1 MSTLRVTN
9 VQDTAGANSL
19 TTAQIYNGA
28 AKAWVNFDGTGVVA
42 IRASFNVSSITDT
55 GTGQYTVNFTNA
67 MTAANFSMSLSG
79 NHHSDVALGFAGFLG
94 VFTTTSAGFR
104 STNVHGNDFDNN
116 LLCVSIF
123 R

>member
-42 IRASFNVSSITDT
+42 IRASFNVSSITDN
-55 GTGQYTVNFTNA
+55 GTGQYTANLTTAMPDINGSALCNTNSD
-67 MTAANFSMSLSG
+67 TSTQ
-79 NHHSDVALGFAGFLG
+79 HSVTISVPSSSTVRVRQFVSASYADASE
-94 VFTTTSAGFR
+94 VFIGLFR
-104 STNVHGNDFDNN
+104 
-116 LLCVSIF
+116 
-123 R
+123 